1 MKISKF
7 FSALFLSF
15 LLINLS
21 YADDFPERSNRLVN
35 DYTNTLSSVQIQEL
49 ETKLV
54 AFDDST
60 TIQIAIVLIQSLQD
74 YEVADYAVRLA
85 QKWGIGG
92 KENNSGI
99 LLLASLD
106 DRKVTIQ
113 TGYGLEGA
121 IPDAIAFQIINN
133 EIKPAFARQDYYAG
147 LNNATNALISYTK
160 GEYKANPKEK
170 SNGLSISAIIF
181 VVIFFIIVSII
192 SKGGNNGRGG
202 GKVIGGRGSS
212 DLLWWTLL
220 GGLGNRGGGF
230 GGRGGGFG
238 GGGGGF
244 GGGGGGFGGFGG
256 GGFGGGG
263 ASGGW

>member
-1 MKISKF
+1 MKVLKF
-7 FSALFLSF
+7 FSALFLSL
-15 LLINLS
+15 LLINFS

-35 DYTNTLSSVQIQEL
+35 DYTNTLSPDQIQQL
-49 ETKLV
+49 ENKLV

-60 TIQIAIVLIQSLQD
+60 TIQIAVVLIQSLQD

-92 KENNSGI
+92 KENDSGI
-99 LLLASLD
+99 LLLASLG

-113 TGYGLEGA
+113 TGYGVEGA
-121 IPDAIAFQIINN
+121 VPDAIAFQIINN
-133 EIKPAFARQDYYAG
+133 EIKPAFARQDYFTG
-147 LNNATNALISYTK
+147 LNDATNSLIAYTK
-160 GEYKANPKEK
+160 GEYKAKPKETNK
-170 SNGLSISAIIF
+170 GLSVSTIIF

-192 SKGGNNGRGG
+192 SKGGNNGNGRGG
-202 GKVIGGRGSS
+202 GKVIGSRGSS

-238 GGGGGF
+238 GGGSF
-244 GGGGGGFGGFGG
+244 GGGGGFGGFGG

>member
-1 MKISKF
+1 MKVLKF
-7 FSALFLSF
+7 FSLLFISF
-15 LLINLS
+15 LLINFS

-35 DYTNTLSSVQIQEL
+35 DYTNTLSPAQIQQL

-54 AFDDST
+54 AFNDST
-60 TIQIAIVLIQSLQD
+60 TIQIAVVLIQSLQD

-99 LLLASLD
+99 LLLASLG

-113 TGYGLEGA
+113 TGYGVEGA
-121 IPDAIAFQIINN
+121 VPDAIAYQIINN
-133 EIKPAFARQDYYAG
+133 EIKPAFARQDYFTG
-147 LNNATNALISYTK
+147 LNDATNALISYTK
-160 GEYKANPKEK
+160 GEYKAKPKEND
-170 SNGLSISAIIF
+170 NGLSTSTIIF
-181 VVIFFIIVSII
+181 VVIFFIIISII
-192 SKGGNNGRGG
+192 SKGGNSGNGRGG
-202 GKVIGGRGSS
+202 GKVMGSRGSS

-220 GGLGNRGGGF
+220 GGLGNRGGRG
-230 GGRGGGFG
+230 GGGFG
-238 GGGGGF
+238 GGGRGF
-244 GGGGGGFGGFGG
+244 GGGGFGGFGG